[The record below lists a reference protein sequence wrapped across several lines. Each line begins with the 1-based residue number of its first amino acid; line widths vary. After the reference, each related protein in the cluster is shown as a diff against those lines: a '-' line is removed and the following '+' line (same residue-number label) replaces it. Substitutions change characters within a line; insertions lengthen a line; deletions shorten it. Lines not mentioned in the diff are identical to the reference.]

1 VFSYGDKPA
10 LDAAAAQR
18 PDGGWS
24 LAVVNLTGVKP
35 NTEIAR
41 FQPATPL
48 TVSWEVRALNDVPE
62 LTFKV
67 SRSSATARF
76 VPAGQAVMHA
86 GRITVDI
93 APRELLT
100 LTTPRLPVTASH

>member
-1 VFSYGDKPA
+1 M
-10 LDAAAAQR
+10 
-18 PDGGWS
+18 
-24 LAVVNLTGVKP
+24 VNLTGVKP

-48 TVSWEVRALNDVPE
+48 TVRWDVPALGAIPE
-62 LTFKV
+62 LKFKV
-67 SRSSATARF
+67 FRSSANERF